1 MVRFAIFGIPVEIHP
16 WFWITLAIIG
26 FPAGS
31 KGAMPEGILYLLL
44 FVLAGFI
51 SILVHEMGHALT
63 ARKFGAQTAVSLHAF
78 GGYASYAGGRFSRL
92 QEFLVAAAG
101 PFVQF
106 VLGGIFFV
114 IFLKI
119 RGTVS
124 PFAEGFIGDLAIISI
139 FWAILNLVP
148 VLPMDGGIMMSSIL
162 GPSRLE
168 LSLKISMTVA
178 IVGAIAL
185 IASKVTLLFPIF
197 LGMFAFL
204 NWQQLKHL
212 RGK

>member
-1 MVRFAIFGIPVEIHP
+1 MVRFAFFGIPVVIHP

-26 FPAGS
+26 FPTSS
-31 KGAMPEGILYLLL
+31 KGAMPEGLLYLLL
-44 FVLAGFI
+44 FILAGFI
-51 SILVHEMGHALT
+51 SILVHEMGHAIA

-78 GGYASYAGGRFSRL
+78 GGYASYPAGRFTRL
-92 QEFLVAAAG
+92 QEFFVAAAG

-106 VLGGIFFV
+106 VLGGIFLV

-124 PFAEGFIGDLAIISI
+124 PFAEDFIGDLAMISI
-139 FWAILNLVP
+139 FWAILNLIP
-148 VLPMDGGIMMSSIL
+148 VLPMDGGMMMSSIL

-178 IVGAIAL
+178 ILGAVAL
-185 IASKVTLLFPIF
+185 IAFRITPLFPIF

-212 RGK
+212 RRK